1 MERIVSIMLACRPDI
16 KRSSYNIFDMP
27 NFKET
32 SFFSKNL
39 FLFLDFLKISYEK
52 NNNKI
57 YKILFV
63 LFRLLIK

>member
-1 MERIVSIMLACRPDI
+1 MERIVSIMLACRADI
-16 KRSSYNIFDMP
+16 KRSSFKIFDMP
-27 NFKET
+27 NFKKT

-57 YKILFV
+57 YKILFIF
-63 LFRLLIK
+63 FRLLIK